1 MSRVSFG
8 LPAELQEYVVKVG
21 TRPNPHRAALRDA
34 TNALENAS
42 MQISEEQGNFMYL
55 LIKMLGAHK
64 CLEVGTFTGYSALVT
79 AEALPPDGQL
89 ICCDISAEYPA
100 IGRPHWETAGVAS
113 KIDLRIG
120 PATETLDELL
130 ATGHAGTFDFAFIDA
145 DKPNYDAY
153 YEAALKLVRKGGV
166 IGIDNTLW
174 YAKVIDEDVQDD
186 DTVAL
191 RALNIKVHADPR
203 VEMVL
208 LPIGDG
214 LTLCRVN

>member
-8 LPAELQEYVVKVG
+8 LPAELQDYVVKVG

-55 LIKMLGAHK
+55 LIKMIGARK

-79 AEALPPDGQL
+79 AEALPPDGEL
-89 ICCDISAEYPA
+89 ICCDISSEYPA

-120 PATETLDELL
+120 PATETLESLL
-130 ATGHAGTFDFAFIDA
+130 ATGHVGTFDFAFIDA

-186 DTVAL
+186 DTIAL
-191 RALNIKVHADPR
+191 RALNLKVHADPR

>member
-1 MSRVSFG
+1 
-8 LPAELQEYVVKVG
+8 
-21 TRPNPHRAALRDA
+21 
-34 TNALENAS
+34 
-42 MQISEEQGNFMYL
+42 
-55 LIKMLGAHK
+55 
-64 CLEVGTFTGYSALVT
+64 
-79 AEALPPDGQL
+79 
-89 ICCDISAEYPA
+89 
-100 IGRPHWETAGVAS
+100 VAS

-120 PATETLDELL
+120 PATETLESLL
-130 ATGHAGTFDFAFIDA
+130 ETGHAGTFDFAFIDA

-186 DTVAL
+186 DTIAL
-191 RALNIKVHADPR
+191 RALNIKVHADLR

>member
-8 LPAELQEYVVKVG
+8 LPAELQEYVVAVG
-21 TRPNPHRAALRDA
+21 TRSNPHQAALRDA

-42 MQISEEQGNFMYL
+42 MQISEEQGHFMYL
-55 LIKMLGAHK
+55 LMKMIGAKK
-64 CLEVGTFTGYSALVT
+64 CLEIGTFTGYSALVT
-79 AEALPPDGQL
+79 AQALPMDGQL
-89 ICCDISAEYPA
+89 VCCDISAEYPA
-100 IGRPHWETAGVAS
+100 IGEPHWAAAGVSS

-120 PATETLDELL
+120 PATETLAHLI
-130 ATGHAGTFDFAFIDA
+130 AQGHTGTFDFAFIDA
-145 DKPNYDAY
+145 DKPNYDSY
-153 YEAALKLVRKGGV
+153 YESALKLVRRGGV

-174 YAKVIDEDVQDD
+174 YGKVIDTDVQDD

-214 LTLCRVN
+214 LTLCQVL